1 MAPRR
6 IHPQPMEATSAVR
19 ADRWL
24 WAVRLYKTRGLAC
37 AACNAGHVRINGQ
50 PCKPARS
57 VRSGDILTALAGEIT
72 RTVKVL
78 AILENRIGAKLV
90 PKYLEDQ
97 TPASEFE
104 KLKQKTSAP
113 IGQRPKGAGRPTK
126 KDRRLLGSF
135 FGLDD

>member
-6 IHPQPMEATSAVR
+6 IHPQPMEAISAVR

-24 WAVRLYKTRGLAC
+24 WAVRLYKTRSLAC
-37 AACNAGHVRINGQ
+37 AACNAGHVRINAQ

-57 VRSGDILTALAGEIT
+57 VRPGDVLTALTGEIT

-78 AILENRIGAKLV
+78 AILENRVGARLV
-90 PKYLEDQ
+90 PKYFEDL

-104 KLKQKTSAP
+104 KTKQKSFAP
-113 IGQRPKGAGRPTK
+113 IGQRPKGTGRPTK